1 MATPIYDIARMDS
14 VMLSSQVT
22 GIEHVILSAVPEFI
36 GALAATLVSSVGMWA
51 FQKWGRQVGPEAN
64 EDDAP
69 R

>member
-1 MATPIYDIARMDS
+1 MATPIYDMDS

-36 GALAATLVSSVGMWA
+36 GALAATLVSSGGMWA
-51 FQKWGRQVGPEAN
+51 FQKWCRQDRSEAN
-64 EDDAP
+64 EDDVP